1 MPFQLSL
8 YRAAEGLG
16 PLDTWDRE
24 HRQPLG
30 NKAQLRAALDQL
42 LPGLRWEDHGSL
54 LFASGPFGKD
64 EHALELSLFGEP
76 EEALLDV
83 RVYSF
88 PPPIRVIMS
97 GLDLNYCYAEES
109 GQLYYPFAAGDRWPM
124 TTR

>member
-8 YRAAEGLG
+8 YRAPDGLG
-16 PLDTWDRE
+16 PLHTWDRE

-30 NKAQLRAALDQL
+30 TKNELRKALDHL
-42 LPGLRWEDHGSL
+42 LPGLRWEDRGEM
-54 LFASGPFGKD
+54 LFASGPFAGE

-76 EEALLDV
+76 KETLLDL

-109 GQLYYPFAAGDRWPM
+109 GELYDPFAAGDRWPVAS
-124 TTR
+124 R